1 LGLLTF
7 TTKAGLSRHNL
18 REYKMNTETKN
29 GAIIT
34 YHENGKKH
42 TEENWV
48 NGKQEGLFTAW
59 HKNGKR

>member
-1 LGLLTF
+1 
-7 TTKAGLSRHNL
+7 
-18 REYKMNTETKN
+18 MNTETKN